1 MDNVAEVTVYSE
13 KNPIMGNI
21 VCAKV
26 RLTKDENK
34 KSVISHLKK
43 YCRKRLQDYKVPVKI
58 KIVGEKQYSD
68 RFKKI
73 RMNYE

>member
-1 MDNVAEVTVYSE
+1 MDNIADVTVYGE
-13 KNPIMGNI
+13 KNPIIGNI

-43 YCRKRLQDYKVPVKI
+43 YCRKRLQNYKVPVKI
-58 KIVGEKQYSD
+58 KIVGEEQYSD